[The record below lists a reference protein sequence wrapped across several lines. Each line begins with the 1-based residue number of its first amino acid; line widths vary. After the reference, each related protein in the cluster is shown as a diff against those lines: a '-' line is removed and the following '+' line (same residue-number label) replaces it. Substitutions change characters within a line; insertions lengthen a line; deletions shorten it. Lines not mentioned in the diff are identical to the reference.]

1 MDKSQ
6 STVDILEIQFPENV
20 KSKKERKDFK
30 LKKLME
36 MPETLTADYK
46 VTAGVKGKCDLIFF
60 TKSPGAWHK
69 VLCDTYKNVKKGG
82 ISKGR
87 QLTVDDD
94 DNNNCKLTINVYHNG
109 TVMIQGSEISLDN
122 FQQSFSSLVK
132 LVHNTTDNLIPTIP
146 CSKSEQDV
154 PKANDNPNDLSSTN
168 SKDITTLR
176 NALSTLERQFVDF
189 KETNLNGKE
198 LNILLNTQK
207 MEIQTLRCGMKE
219 LEENNLALE
228 RELRRLRDEH
238 LIQIGELQRDVK
250 DAYLALQ
257 TAMSC
262 LSDEHFGQV
271 KELQRDLNET
281 RLALQTGMGCLS
293 DEHLRHTEELQR
305 DFNAQRKDQNVVSP
319 AKPQTST
326 IQHQHKEVINTSSRE
341 NVAKEPRK
349 VSNKNPEV
357 VLLSDSNGKFLNMN
371 RLFPTKRAIKL
382 WCPTTESAL
391 ELLDD
396 KRLKE
401 ASHIIIHTGTNDLTS
416 GKNDIGLALTKVA
429 TKANATAPSAKI
441 IMSTLL
447 PRLDKSPQIIQKINE
462 DLQKQ
467 CAHVPQVHLVRHPGV
482 QLKHMYDHIH
492 LNKAG
497 VAILAKALK
506 DTALD
511 RKGKNQSETVHQKGR
526 CAGTS
531 GISHLRPVPS
541 FNHNNHQKSP
551 TQGSS
556 SASTP
561 SQSQNTYATLTTAND
576 GYTTAATGQTQ
587 DSYTAVAI
595 TQKQPSYASVVAKEV
610 TPLDQ
615 NNEIRDMLALICSK
629 LLI

>member
-46 VTAGVKGKCDLIFF
+46 VTAGVKGKCDLISF

-556 SASTP
+556 SASAS
-561 SQSQNTYATLTTAND
+561 SQSQNTYATLTTASD

-629 LLI
+629 LLM